1 MVIEMAS
8 FVTPAVTK
16 ETLLLHRKAALN
28 LIKEDLVNLAK
39 KSQFLLFLILYLL
52 HSLNGFSKAN
62 ALGEVGENAIKRNHY
77 EPWRQFVNLMICQLE
92 NTISENFIDS
102 KTYYKSSKDLEEDL
116 KTLREILVQ
125 NGKKSI
131 AEDLLFSVERSVKCF
146 GFHLAK
152 LDIRQNSA
160 FHDKAV
166 SQILKKMGET
176 DYDFENWEEEKE

>member
-1 MVIEMAS
+1 
-8 FVTPAVTK
+8 
-16 ETLLLHRKAALN
+16 
-28 LIKEDLVNLAK
+28 
-39 KSQFLLFLILYLL
+39 
-52 HSLNGFSKAN
+52 
-62 ALGEVGENAIKRNHY
+62 
-77 EPWRQFVNLMICQLE
+77 MICQLE
-92 NTISENFIDS
+92 NTISENFADS

-125 NGKKSI
+125 NGQKSI

-166 SQILKKMGET
+166 SQILKKWVKQTMILKIGKKKKVN
-176 DYDFENWEEEKE
+176 F